1 VPVTPIRDAVAQAIR
16 RNVLRV
22 AASDGEQVALTAF
35 LTYTVLAGGNAVGI
49 RFSNRELAP
58 LWGASLRFALAAA
71 VLLAVMVVLRLAF
84 PRGRAL
90 GGSLLY
96 GLFNFAGSFG
106 LIYYGLVQVHAGLG
120 QILLALVPLATLLL
134 AVLWRQE
141 RLGAAAVLGTL
152 LALVGVA
159 VISRSPLQEDVP
171 LLSVLAVVGGAICFA
186 QALVLV
192 RRFPRV
198 HPVSMNAV
206 GMAAGAA
213 VLLTASLVAGEPI
226 VLPDRRETWA
236 AMAYLVVVGSVV
248 VFLLYLVVLRYWAAS
263 RASYGFVI
271 IPFVTLVLS
280 AWLDNEPVGVGL
292 MLGGL
297 LVLAGVYVG
306 ALRPARTHPAAVDAK
321 TDMDP
326 STGH

>member
-1 VPVTPIRDAVAQAIR
+1 MTTAH
-16 RNVLRV
+16 
-22 AASDGEQVALTAF
+22 GERVALTAF
-35 LTYTVLAGGNAVGI
+35 VTYTVLAGGNAVGI

-58 LWGASLRFALAAA
+58 LWGAGLRFALAAA
-71 VLLAVMVVLRLAF
+71 LFLAVMVVLRLAF

-90 GGSLLY
+90 LGSLLY

-141 RLGAAAVLGTL
+141 RLRVAAVVGTL
-152 LALVGVA
+152 LALAGVA

-186 QALVLV
+186 QALVFV

-206 GMAAGAA
+206 GMTAGAA
-213 VLLTASLVAGEPI
+213 VLLAASLVADEPI
-226 VLPDRRETWA
+226 WLPHRPETWA
-236 AMAYLVVVGSVV
+236 ALAYLVVVGSVV

-271 IPFVTLVLS
+271 IPFVTLLLS

-292 MLGGL
+292 LLGGL

-306 ALRPARTHPAAVDAK
+306 ALGPARTHPAAVNAK
-321 TDMDP
+321 TDMGP
-326 STGH
+326 STGR

>member
-1 VPVTPIRDAVAQAIR
+1 
-16 RNVLRV
+16 VLKEL
-22 AASDGEQVALTAF
+22 DVALPNEII
-35 LTYTVLAGGNAVGI
+35 GHP
-49 RFSNRELAP
+49 S
-58 LWGASLRFALAAA
+58 SLRRRRP
-71 VLLAVMVVLRLAF
+71 VLQDTASSVDRVLRLAF

-90 GGSLLY
+90 LGSLLY

-106 LIYYGLVQVHAGLG
+106 LIYCGLVQVHAGLG

-141 RLGAAAVLGTL
+141 RLRVAAVVGTL
-152 LALVGVA
+152 LALAGVA

-171 LLSVLAVVGGAICFA
+171 VLSVLAVVGGAICFA
-186 QALVLV
+186 QALVFV

-206 GMAAGAA
+206 GMTAGAA
-213 VLLTASLVAGEPI
+213 VLLAASLVADEPI
-226 VLPDRRETWA
+226 ALPHRPETWA

-271 IPFVTLVLS
+271 IPFVTLLLS

-292 MLGGL
+292 LLGGL

-306 ALRPARTHPAAVDAK
+306 ALRPARTHPAAVNAK
-321 TDMDP
+321 TDMGP
-326 STGH
+326 STGR